1 MEYLRIFSN
10 FIENITG
17 INQEYIFLLILSLL
31 SLLVIK
37 LILICLKRIFE
48 LTGGKK
54 GYIYYQRS
62 RLIFGIVNVIII
74 FILWDSYLENI
85 ITIISFVSAALT
97 LALRELIFNYFAG
110 LYIKIKKPFQI
121 DDRIEFDGNKGD
133 VISLGTL
140 DFELLEVGNNLNGE
154 QSTGRIINVPN
165 SVAINSSIKN
175 YAKNFKYIW
184 SEITVKTTL
193 DEDPDKVKKYLYM
206 IINSNEAVKRIPDKM
221 RRDMDNISIDQR
233 IYYNK
238 LEPIV
243 YTRVVDSHIE
253 FYIRYLVHPKK
264 NRYVEDDVWNKILL
278 LHRQGKIKLYEES

>member
-121 DDRIEFDGNKGD
+121 DDRIEFDGTKGD

-206 IINSNEAVKRIPDKM
+206 IINSNEVVKRIPDKM